1 MKLPKDD
8 THMDSVQLNIVVP
21 KGLREDYKMACDF
34 RRISQRQQI
43 MVLMQDFIDE
53 ILKEREQ
60 L

>member
-1 MKLPKDD
+1 
-8 THMDSVQLNIVVP
+8 MDSVQLNIVVP

-43 MVLMQDFIDE
+43 IFLMQDFIDE